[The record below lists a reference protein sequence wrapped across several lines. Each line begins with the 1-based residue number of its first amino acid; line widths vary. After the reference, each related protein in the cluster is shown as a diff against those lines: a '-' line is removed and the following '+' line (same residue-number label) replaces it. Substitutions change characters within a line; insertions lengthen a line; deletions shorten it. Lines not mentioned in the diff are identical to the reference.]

1 MTAIV
6 EGFYKQGKI
15 DLLEPLPELPEG
27 HVRVI
32 VIATAQPKPP
42 SCLLT
47 FGKYQKGRMSTLED
61 FKDAEWHGD
70 EEFDAPH
77 GQ

>member
-15 DLLEPLPELPEG
+15 NLAEPLPDLPEG

-32 VIATAQPKPP
+32 VIAKEQPKLPP
-42 SCLLT
+42 CLLK
-47 FGKYQKGRMSTLED
+47 FGKYQTGRMSTPED
-61 FKDAEWHGD
+61 FKDAEWHGE

>member
-6 EGFYKQGKI
+6 EGLYKQGKI

-27 HVRVI
+27 RVQVI
-32 VIATAQPKPP
+32 VIAKEQPKAPP
-42 SCLLT
+42 CLLT
-47 FGKYQKGRMSTLED
+47 FGKYQTGRMSTIED
-61 FKDAEWHGD
+61 FKDAEWHR
-70 EEFDAPH
+70 EEELDAPH

>member
-15 DLLEPLPELPEG
+15 DLPEAPPGLPEG
-27 HVRVI
+27 PVRVI
-32 VIATAQPKPP
+32 VIAIEQPKPTARYM
-42 SCLLT
+42 S
-47 FGKYQKGRMSTLED
+47 FGMYQTGRMSTLED
-61 FKDAEWHGD
+61 FEDAAWHGE